1 MSKNFQQ
8 NKKTSSPQMTKKN
21 TSKKS
26 AKKAG
31 LGRGLNS
38 LLGSPQSPQKAPPVL
53 ENNLER
59 LKQSNLSNSVNS
71 LEFKEKSKTTASTT
85 AVAKINPED
94 RVWRLRVDHIKPN
107 EKQPRKE
114 FEATALKELSESI
127 KQNGLLQ
134 PITVRKLGDK
144 NYQIIAGERRWRACQ
159 QAGLQEVPALIKN
172 YDDQKTL
179 ELALVENIQR
189 EDLNPLEEA
198 LAYDH
203 LMATYGFT
211 QQQMADKVGKDR
223 ATVANSLR
231 LLRLSEPVQN
241 MVAGNKLSLG
251 QAKVLVA
258 VDDDKAQRKIAKK
271 VIEKG
276 LSVRATEALVK
287 KFKMGVELD
296 FAAIANTDEVLIKR
310 LKEDLQKV
318 FGTKVTIDYKGGKG
332 KLSVHYYSDS
342 ELNKIVDTIKKS

>member
-8 NKKTSSPQMTKKN
+8 NKKTSSPQKTIKK
-21 TSKKS
+21 T
-26 AKKAG
+26 KKAG

-38 LLGSPQSPQKAPPVL
+38 LLGAPSPAASKPAKVI

-59 LKQSNLSNSVNS
+59 IKQANVNNPVNS
-71 LEFKEKSKTTASTT
+71 LEFKENVKTNTNS
-85 AVAKINPED
+85 VINIED
-94 RVWRLRVDHIKPN
+94 RVWKLRVDHIKPN
-107 EKQPRKE
+107 DKQPRKE
-114 FEATALKELSESI
+114 FEPVALKELSDSI

-134 PITVRKLGDK
+134 PITVRKLADK

-159 QAGLQEVPALIKN
+159 QAGLSEVPALIKD

-203 LMATYGFT
+203 LMKTYGFT
-211 QQQMADKVGKDR
+211 QQQMADKVGKER

-231 LLRLSEPVQN
+231 LLKLSEPVQN
-241 MVAGNKLSLG
+241 MVAGNQLSLG

-287 KFKMGVELD
+287 KFKMGLD
-296 FAAIANTDEVLIKR
+296 LNFEAIANTDESLIKR

-318 FGTKVTIDYKGGKG
+318 FGTKVSIDYKGGRG
-332 KLSVHYYSDS
+332 KLSVHYYSDA
-342 ELNKIVDTIKKS
+342 ELNKIVDTIKKN